1 MFIVIEGLDGVGKST
16 ITKALAKDIDAVM
29 LATPGDKFN
38 SMRSELEL
46 IYKDNH
52 QARQLF
58 YMSTVVSISEQVRDL
73 ISKGKNVIVD
83 RYWLSTQVYHQWKSE
98 NHHFELA
105 DVENS
110 ILVPDVTLYLQLPL
124 EQRKKRLFSRNGN
137 TEEDNLTIINTTDTE
152 LNNLYLRYSSTS
164 IAGHWVSINTG
175 ATVDE
180 IIKNIGTELKEF
192 KQGKSKKIR
201 MNSAVF
207 TDS

>member
-1 MFIVIEGLDGVGKST
+1 MFIVIEGLDGVGKSS
-16 ITKALAKDIDAVM
+16 ITKALAREIDAVI

-58 YMSTVVSISEQVRDL
+58 YMSTVVNTSEQVRDL

-105 DVENS
+105 DVEKS
-110 ILVPDVTLYLQLPL
+110 VLVPDVTLYLQLPL
-124 EQRKKRLFSRNGN
+124 EQRKKRLINRKDN
-137 TEEDNLTIINTTDTE
+137 TAEDNLTIIEATDIE
-152 LNNLYLRYSSTS
+152 LNNLYLQYSGTS

-192 KQGKSKKIR
+192 KQGKSKK
-201 MNSAVF
+201 N
-207 TDS
+207 

>member
-16 ITKALAKDIDAVM
+16 ITKALAREIDAVM
-29 LATPGDKFN
+29 LATSGDKFN

-52 QARQLF
+52 QARQLL
-58 YMSTVVSISEQVRDL
+58 YMSTVVNISEQVRDL

-105 DVENS
+105 DVEKS
-110 ILVPDVTLYLQLPL
+110 VLRPDVTLYLQLPL
-124 EQRKKRLFSRNGN
+124 EQRKKRLLSRNGN
-137 TEEDNLTIINTTDTE
+137 TAEDNLTIIETTDTE
-152 LNNLYLRYSSTS
+152 LNSLYLQYSSTS

-175 ATVDE
+175 ETVDE

-192 KQGKSKKIR
+192 TRGKSKKIR

>member
-16 ITKALAKDIDAVM
+16 ITKVLAKEIDAVM

-98 NHHFELA
+98 NHHFELP
-105 DVENS
+105 DVEKS
-110 ILVPDVTLYLQLPL
+110 VLRPDITLYLQLPL
-124 EQRKKRLFSRNGN
+124 EQRKNRLLSRNGN
-137 TEEDNLTIINTTDTE
+137 TAEDNLTIIDTTDTE

-192 KQGKSKKIR
+192 KQGKSKK
-201 MNSAVF
+201 N
-207 TDS
+207 

>member
-16 ITKALAKDIDAVM
+16 ITKVLAKEIDAVM

-98 NHHFELA
+98 NHHFELL
-105 DVENS
+105 DVEKS
-110 ILVPDVTLYLQLPL
+110 VLRPDITLYLQLPL
-124 EQRKKRLFSRNGN
+124 EQRKKRLLSRNGN
-137 TEEDNLTIINTTDTE
+137 TAEDNHTIIDTTDTE

-192 KQGKSKKIR
+192 KQGKSKK
-201 MNSAVF
+201 N
-207 TDS
+207 